1 MFSWALPE
9 KRAIHHS
16 IGHSIVG
23 FRDGIPF
30 KEHENDRNQIS
41 DNADVTLAQICLSS
55 DGDLGSIGEL
65 VRLISLHLPI
75 CLYMLIYERI

>member
-30 KEHENDRNQIS
+30 KEHENDRNQY
-41 DNADVTLAQICLSS
+41 
-55 DGDLGSIGEL
+55 
-65 VRLISLHLPI
+65 LI
-75 CLYMLIYERI
+75 MQT